1 MKFCPV
7 CRNMLYGIDE
17 DVLNGVKTAVLTCR
31 KCSYKEPVSR
41 ENPIIYEHS
50 LREDKSVR
58 LVMNPY
64 LKNDPTLDHLTNVI
78 CPNEDCPTRTGA
90 ANPDVVAVEINEKNL
105 VWMYQ
110 CVNCERTWKQSA
122 GAPRES

>member
-17 DVLNGVKTAVLTCR
+17 ETIDGTKTAILNCR
-31 KCSYKEPVSR
+31 KCEYKEPISR
-41 ENPIIYEHS
+41 ENPIVYEHS
-50 LREDKSVR
+50 LKEDKSVR

-64 LKNDPTLDHLTNVI
+64 LKNDPTLDHLSNIV
-78 CPNEDCPTRTGA
+78 CPNQECPSRVGNA
-90 ANPDVVAVEINEKNL
+90 KSDVVAVEINEKHL

-110 CVNCERTWKQSA
+110 CVNCNTTWKQSA
-122 GAPRES
+122 AAK